1 MVKSTLKDAQ
11 HHGDANQNHTEIPY
25 HTHQDSYYQ
34 PKSSQAKPNQKITS
48 VGKNVDKS
56 GTLLNCCWEYKMVQL
71 LWKTWWFSIKHG
83 MVVPEKKTTDFT
95 VWSSN
100 STSGF
105 TAPQTE
111 SRVSKRLLHIHVHS
125 SIIHNSQKVEAN
137 QMSTDGWVDTQK
149 VVYTCNGIL
158 FSLRKE
164 EKA

>member
-83 MVVPEKKTTDFT
+83 MVVPEKKQQILPYDPAIPLLDSLPPKLKAGSQRDYCTSMFIVALFTTAKR
-95 VWSSN
+95 WK
-100 STSGF
+100 
-105 TAPQTE
+105 QTKCPLMDE
-111 SRVSKRLLHIHVHS
+111 
-125 SIIHNSQKVEAN
+125 
-137 QMSTDGWVDTQK
+137 
-149 VVYTCNGIL
+149 
-158 FSLRKE
+158 
-164 EKA
+164 